1 MGIFMFITDD
11 LCFKLK
17 EKYGTPL
24 YVYSEAILRERC
36 RDIKDLLPN
45 KNVKINYSAK
55 ANTNLELLKIIKDEG
70 LDVDA
75 MSPGEIYIEQMAG
88 FKPEQIFYISNNVSA
103 EEMNYAIERDILIS
117 VDSLSQLE
125 MFGKLNP
132 GGRVAVRFNPGI
144 GAGHHEK
151 VITAGKKTKF
161 GVQKEFIRQVKALLE
176 KYNLTLAG
184 INQHIGSLFLDGQVY
199 VDSLKPF
206 LEIAKEF
213 PTLSFID
220 LGGGFGVPYKPDEK
234 SIDMKKLGESVDAVL
249 TDFLKEYP
257 NKDVIF
263 KMEPGRYIV
272 AECGILLGSV
282 HSVKQNHE
290 KTYIGTDIGFNV
302 LVRPVMY
309 DSYHKVAL
317 IKKSGD
323 ISDNTNKEIVTV
335 VGNICETGDILAKDR
350 SLPAAEVEDMLV
362 TYNAGAYGYVMSS
375 NYNCRLRPAEVL
387 IDLDGK
393 DRLIRKRDTLESLV
407 HNFEVG

>member
-1 MGIFMFITDD
+1 MFISEEM
-11 LCFKLK
+11 CFKLK

-24 YVYSEAILRERC
+24 YVYSETILRQRC
-36 RDIKDLLPN
+36 RDIKKLLPN
-45 KNVKINYSAK
+45 KNVRINYSAK
-55 ANTNLELLKIIKDEG
+55 ANTNLELLKIIKDEA

-75 MSPGEIYIEQMAG
+75 MSPGEIYIEQLAG

-103 EEMNYAIERDILIS
+103 EEMKYAIERGILIS

-125 MFGKLNP
+125 MFGELNP

-161 GVQKEFIRQVKALLE
+161 GIQKEFIPQVKALVE

-199 VDSLKPF
+199 VDSLKSF

-213 PTLSFID
+213 PALSFID
-220 LGGGFGVPYKPDEK
+220 IGGGFGVPYKPDEK
-234 SIDMKKLGESVDAVL
+234 PLNLKKLGDSLDVVL
-249 TDFLKEYP
+249 SEFLKEYP
-257 NKDVIF
+257 NKDVVF

-272 AECGILLGSV
+272 AQCGILLGTV
-282 HSVKQNHE
+282 HSVKQNYE

-302 LVRPVMY
+302 LVRPAMY
-309 DSYHKVAL
+309 DSYHEITL
-317 IKKSGD
+317 IKKTGEE
-323 ISDNTNKEIVTV
+323 SDNTNNEIATV
-335 VGNICETGDILAKDR
+335 VGNICESGDILAKDR
-350 SLPAAEVEDMLV
+350 SLPSAEVGDIMV
-362 TYNAGAYGYVMSS
+362 TFNAGAYGYVMSS
-375 NYNCRLRPAEVL
+375 NYNSRLRPAEVL
-387 IDLDGK
+387 IDSNGA

-407 HNFEVG
+407 QNFDLD